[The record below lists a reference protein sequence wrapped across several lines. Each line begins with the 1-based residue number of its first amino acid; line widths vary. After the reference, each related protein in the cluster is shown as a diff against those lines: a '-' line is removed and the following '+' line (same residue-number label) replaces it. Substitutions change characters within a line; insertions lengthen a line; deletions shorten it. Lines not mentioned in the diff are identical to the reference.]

1 MRNDIPETKKQY
13 ITAPGQFGGTG
24 VYLFINGRLEKY
36 EIIKDSMLRP
46 YTESVENLG
55 YRRAYYIP
63 ALELRLER
71 AYAAYREAV
80 EALEKA
86 RPYPLE
92 LAEEEAEKAKAIFWE
107 GNEK

>member
-1 MRNDIPETKKQY
+1 MSKKQY
-13 ITAPGQFGGTG
+13 ITTPAPFGGTT
-24 VYLFINGRLEKY
+24 VYLFINGRLTSY

-55 YRRAYYIP
+55 YRRAYCIP

-86 RPYPLE
+86 KPYPLE
-92 LAEEEAEKAKAIFWE
+92 LDEEEAEKVMAIFGE
-107 GNEK
+107 GGKDEATH